1 MEKWDLYNNNRQL
14 VGKTIE
20 RGENCPSDLCRL
32 VIHICIFNK
41 KGEMLIQQ
49 RQSTKKSWPN
59 AWDIT
64 LGGCVQSG
72 ENSQQAAKRELN
84 EELGLDYDF
93 SNERPYMTINFDNG
107 FDDFYLIEKDVSLNE
122 VTFKD
127 NEVQAVKWASMKE
140 ILKMIESKNF
150 IGYYPSFITAL
161 FEMRKARGVHKK

>member
-1 MEKWDLYNNNRQL
+1 MERWDLYNEDRQL

-20 RGENCPSDLCRL
+20 RGQNCPQDLYRM

-41 KGEMLIQQ
+41 KGQMLIQQ

-64 LGGCVQSG
+64 LGGCVQAG
-72 ENSQQAAKRELN
+72 ENSRQAAKRELS

-93 SNERPYMTINFDNG
+93 SNVRPYMTINFDNG

-127 NEVQAVKWASMKE
+127 LTFIVKE
-140 ILKMIESKNF
+140 IDGARITKLKI
-150 IGYYPSFITAL
+150 L
-161 FEMRKARGVHKK
+161 RKPHEEDVSADEEC